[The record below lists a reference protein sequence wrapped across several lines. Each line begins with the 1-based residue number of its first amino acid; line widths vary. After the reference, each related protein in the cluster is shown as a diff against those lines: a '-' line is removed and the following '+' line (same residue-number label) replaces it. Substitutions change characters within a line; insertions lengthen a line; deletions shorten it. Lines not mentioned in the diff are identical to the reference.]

1 MTLAA
6 NREEAPK
13 TTISLSESHRGQTPR
28 IIATA
33 SIGRFVDE
41 RAWRDGAPPAQVGP
55 ALPLLPGPVV
65 MPLQENFGQP
75 PKPGQRIVHLGM
87 RVGDGVGPAPAE
99 YEIHAPWD
107 NEKTSG
113 DGLLEH
119 PAQCDLGEAALG
131 LRVATADIAVNAR
144 KPDLLE
150 VARAAV
156 R

>member
-1 MTLAA
+1 
-6 NREEAPK
+6 
-13 TTISLSESHRGQTPR
+13 
-28 IIATA
+28 
-33 SIGRFVDE
+33 
-41 RAWRDGAPPAQVGP
+41 AQVGP